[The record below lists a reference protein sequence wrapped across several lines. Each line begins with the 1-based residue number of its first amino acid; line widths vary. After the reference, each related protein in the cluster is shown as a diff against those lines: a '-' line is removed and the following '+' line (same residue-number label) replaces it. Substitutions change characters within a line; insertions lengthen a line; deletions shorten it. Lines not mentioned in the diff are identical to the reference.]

1 MQDTQIPTEV
11 ASPFIC
17 AVLPQLLK
25 EHPLPW
31 KMECSVSGVYRIVA
45 RDRHVVGIYEGEG
58 DEARKKALEII
69 QLVENCSFAENFA
82 KRRGYK

>member
-1 MQDTQIPTEV
+1 
-11 ASPFIC
+11 
-17 AVLPQLLK
+17 
-25 EHPLPW
+25 
-31 KMECSVSGVYRIVA
+31 MECSVSGVYRIVA